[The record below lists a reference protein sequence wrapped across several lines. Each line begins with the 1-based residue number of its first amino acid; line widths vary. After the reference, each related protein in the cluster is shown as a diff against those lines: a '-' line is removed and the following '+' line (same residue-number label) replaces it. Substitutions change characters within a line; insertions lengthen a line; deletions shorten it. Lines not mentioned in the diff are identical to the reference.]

1 MSRLITAIH
10 TLRRES
16 ERGFFSAAGWFVR
29 RFYLRFLRPHLASS
43 RWPASPDPTR
53 PLTIVIPAVE
63 KDAEVLAHCL
73 RSVRDQVTDVV
84 AAVWVVAPESARL
97 RQLAREAGADFIL
110 EDEILPRP
118 ARELKTRGWVLQQ
131 FIKFNACHR
140 VTTADYLVLDADT
153 VFLRPQRF
161 IRRGRALLRYSDQYE
176 LLYNRSLELIFGHRR
191 RYPVSFVTHHQVF
204 GASLVRDLLAL
215 IEQRF
220 GKTWWEAILHEVDQG
235 HPVSFSE
242 YEMYGHF
249 IMEHPHRRNQIKL
262 EYWRGLDRDTS
273 EVGALAEIR
282 ASAPPGTNSVSFHKH
297 TQ

>member
-1 MSRLITAIH
+1 MKRLRSALH
-10 TLRRES
+10 TLHRE
-16 ERGFFSAAGWFVR
+16 GGQGYFYAAGWFAR
-29 RFYLRFLRPHLASS
+29 RFYLRFIRPHLEPSG
-43 RWPASPDPTR
+43 RTGSPDPER

-63 KDAEVLAHCL
+63 KDAHVLEHCL
-73 RSVRDQVTDVV
+73 RSVREQVKDVV
-84 AAVWVVAPESARL
+84 AAVWVVAPESERL
-97 RQLAREAGADFIL
+97 RQLAAAAHALFVH

-118 ARELKTRGWVLQQ
+118 ARALKTRGWVLQQ
-131 FIKFNACHR
+131 LIKFNASQR

-161 IRRGRALLRYSDQYE
+161 IRNGRALLRYSDQYE

-191 RYPVSFVTHHQVF
+191 RYPVSFVTHHQLF
-204 GASLVRDLLAL
+204 GTRQVRELLAL

-220 GKTWWEAILHEVDQG
+220 GKPWWEAILHEVDKG

-242 YEMYGHF
+242 YELYGHF
-249 IMEHPHRRNQIKL
+249 IMENPARRKNVVL

-273 EVGALAEIR
+273 ELADLETIR
-282 ASAPPGTNSVSFHKH
+282 AHAQPGTNSVSFHQH